1 MFLFKDTSRNFR
13 ENYIQNY
20 HYNIK
25 INFQKKSFSYFLKKN
40 SHFLHSVAHL
50 FIFFSKSD
58 TYFSTYETHL
68 FFMKYTYNGKKS
80 IPSLTRHVLKH
91 LRVSIVRAYQ
101 INRVN
106 IHNCKA
112 HVTLKRR
119 MTFKAKKNA
128 YKNAGCHFTM
138 TQSLLIYSNTSW
150 PTIYVLSKF
159 VSYLFFFQ

>member
-25 INFQKKSFSYFLKKN
+25 INFQKKSFSYFFKKN

-91 LRVSIVRAYQ
+91 LRVSIVRASQ

-106 IHNCKA
+106 IYNCKA

-119 MTFKAKKNA
+119 MTFKAPKKCLQKCGMSFYNDSVT
-128 YKNAGCHFTM
+128 FD
-138 TQSLLIYSNTSW
+138 
-150 PTIYVLSKF
+150 
-159 VSYLFFFQ
+159 LF